1 MSSTPNVTISL
12 NPAGAT
18 ASQTG
23 DKAKDRGG
31 LEPKSNTNSFAKLVD
46 QARDTEATDSGNGL
60 PKEEGVSEPKS
71 PVMPKTIDVNLKE
84 LVVRREGRLKLITGE
99 IPISEESL
107 VGFMREQGFSRS
119 EMAEVL
125 MARQDPNTQIGGEQ
139 PLLTGNWLQIQA
151 TNQSSVHTNADGMNT
166 QELNS
171 PLKTDPAINPAFVH
185 AETDL
190 LDVQELNLPLKTGE
204 PLNLAEALA
213 AQLITPQAAKTTSPI
228 VDLIVTRDV
237 LATMVRASDDG
248 KAEGSTGTGVKTLDL
263 STLLARAE
271 GAQSGPG
278 GQGAGQDAHGAF
290 ERGER
295 VLTEA
300 QSGTQ
305 KPQEFREFLAEH
317 LRRADSL
324 RELSDRLGTM
334 LARQI
339 NAHIARGTWRLEMAL
354 HPAELGSIEVDM
366 EMTERGLEASFRAT
380 QSVTRDLLMDS
391 MARLKSWFEE
401 GGIDVAYAGLTQDSG
416 AETGGNSTSDESS
429 EQVEG
434 SDTVEV
440 SDSESSGGA
449 VIDPHRLDIR
459 V

>member
-1 MSSTPNVTISL
+1 
-12 NPAGAT
+12 
-18 ASQTG
+18 
-23 DKAKDRGG
+23 
-31 LEPKSNTNSFAKLVD
+31 
-46 QARDTEATDSGNGL
+46 
-60 PKEEGVSEPKS
+60 
-71 PVMPKTIDVNLKE
+71 
-84 LVVRREGRLKLITGE
+84 
-99 IPISEESL
+99 
-107 VGFMREQGFSRS
+107 
-119 EMAEVL
+119 
-125 MARQDPNTQIGGEQ
+125 
-139 PLLTGNWLQIQA
+139 
-151 TNQSSVHTNADGMNT
+151 
-166 QELNS
+166 
-171 PLKTDPAINPAFVH
+171 
-185 AETDL
+185 
-190 LDVQELNLPLKTGE
+190 
-204 PLNLAEALA
+204 
-213 AQLITPQAAKTTSPI
+213 
-228 VDLIVTRDV
+228 
-237 LATMVRASDDG
+237 
-248 KAEGSTGTGVKTLDL
+248 
-263 STLLARAE
+263 
-271 GAQSGPG
+271 
-278 GQGAGQDAHGAF
+278 
-290 ERGER
+290 

-334 LARQI
+334 LARQM

>member
-12 NPAGAT
+12 NPSGSS

-23 DKAKDRGG
+23 DKAKDSGG
-31 LEPKSNTNSFAKLVD
+31 LESTSDHNAFAKLVD

-60 PKEEGVSEPKS
+60 PKEEGVSEPRS
-71 PVMPKTIDVNLKE
+71 PVMPKTIDVNLND

-107 VGFMREQGFSRS
+107 VEFMREQGFSRA
-119 EMAEVL
+119 EMAEIL
-125 MARQDPNTQIGGEQ
+125 MARQDPNTQIAGEQ

-151 TNQSSVHTNADGMNT
+151 MNQAFAHGESDA
-166 QELNS
+166 LNS
-171 PLKTDPAINPAFVH
+171 KTLNASLKTDQPM
-185 AETDL
+185 
-190 LDVQELNLPLKTGE
+190 
-204 PLNLAEALA
+204 NLADALA
-213 AQLITPQAAKTTSPI
+213 AQLMTPKAAKKTSPI

-237 LATMVRASDDG
+237 LAGMMRTTEDVKSDS
-248 KAEGSTGTGVKTLDL
+248 STGTGVKTLDL
-263 STLLARAE
+263 STLLARVE
-271 GAQSGPG
+271 SGQSGLG
-278 GQGAGQDAHGAF
+278 GQGAGQDAQAAF

-295 VLTEA
+295 MMAEA
-300 QSGTQ
+300 QSASQ

-324 RELSDRLGTM
+324 KELSDRLGTM
-334 LARQI
+334 LARQM

-366 EMTERGLEASFRAT
+366 EMTERGLEASFRAS
-380 QSVTRDLLMDS
+380 QSVTRDLLMES

-429 EQVEG
+429 EQTEDRDG
-434 SDTVEV
+434 IEV
-440 SDSESSGGA
+440 SDTESGGGA
-449 VIDPHRLDIR
+449 VTDPHRLDIR